1 MGLIVDTA
9 GGLASH
15 LGPKYTKALKK
26 RNTQLPEVFDNIF
39 LNKSLKRG
47 TFPGESGFLGVKRR
61 SWAGAW
67 QRGER
72 WQPGWWPQWEH
83 RAADQMTDLIR
94 SDYHDEKVLRG
105 TVKEV
110 LGELSR
116 GNAVL
121 VHCAQGKYVNTNI
134 NRGTSFFLLSDPS
147 LIIIGYPC
155 HFASNW
161 LIESLLFSR
170 LDWCDSGF

>member
-15 LGPKYTKALKK
+15 LGPKYTTALKK

-39 LNKSLKRG
+39 FNQSLKSG

-61 SWAGAW
+61 SWAGTW

-72 WQPGWWPQWEH
+72 WKPGWWPRWEQI
-83 RAADQMTDLIR
+83 RADDQMTDLIR

-110 LGELSR
+110 LGELSK

-121 VHCAQGKYVNTNI
+121 VHCAQGKYVYTNI
-134 NRGTSFFLLSDPS
+134 NSSTSFFSFVGPKSD
-147 LIIIGYPC
+147 
-155 HFASNW
+155 HW
-161 LIESLLFSR
+161 LPLPL
-170 LDWCDSGF
+170 CQ